1 MPRRQRFARYTITLP
16 TGRGFF
22 DMAGFLD
29 MLRYEGSTVRGWDRQ
44 GENFSVDL
52 QVEANRYTPDRWRSF
67 GLVPTNVEED
77 VYL

>member
-52 QVEANRYTPDRWRSF
+52 HGASVAIQVSGSF
-67 GLVPTNVEED
+67 GSRQ
-77 VYL
+77 